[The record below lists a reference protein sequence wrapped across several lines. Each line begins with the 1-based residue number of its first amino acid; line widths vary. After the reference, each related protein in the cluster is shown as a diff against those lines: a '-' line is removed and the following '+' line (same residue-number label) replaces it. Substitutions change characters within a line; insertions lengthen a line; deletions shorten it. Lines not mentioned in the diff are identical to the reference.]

1 MNLTIEDA
9 KNTGY
14 TETLY
19 KRRRYIDEL
28 FSSNFMVRQ
37 SGERMAMNTPIQG
50 TAADI
55 LKMAM
60 IEIDKRFESENIKSK
75 MLLQIHDELV
85 FDLIKEEEQKVIDI
99 VTDAMQN
106 VVKLEVPL
114 KVSSDLG
121 KDLYECK

>member
-1 MNLTIEDA
+1 
-9 KNTGY
+9 
-14 TETLY
+14 
-19 KRRRYIDEL
+19 
-28 FSSNFMVRQ
+28 MVRQ

-60 IEIDKRFESENIKSK
+60 IEIDKRFVENNIKSK

-85 FDLIKEEEQKVIDI
+85 FDIIKDEEKKVIDI

-106 VVKLEVPL
+106 IVKLEVPL

-121 KDLYECK
+121 KDLYETK

>member
-1 MNLTIEDA
+1 
-9 KNTGY
+9 
-14 TETLY
+14 
-19 KRRRYIDEL
+19 
-28 FSSNFMVRQ
+28 MVRKL
-37 SGERMAMNTPIQG
+37 GERMAMNTPIQG

-60 IEIDKRFESENIKSK
+60 IEIDKRFIKENIKSK

-85 FDLIKEEEQKVIDI
+85 FDIIKDEEKKVIDI

-106 VVKLEVPL
+106 IVKLEVPL

>member
-1 MNLTIEDA
+1 
-9 KNTGY
+9 
-14 TETLY
+14 
-19 KRRRYIDEL
+19 
-28 FSSNFMVRQ
+28 
-37 SGERMAMNTPIQG
+37 MAMNTPIQG

-60 IEIDKRFESENIKSK
+60 IEIDKRFVDNNIKSK

-85 FDLIKEEEQKVIDI
+85 FDIVKEEEQKVIDI
-99 VTDAMQN
+99 VTGAMQN
-106 VVKLEVPL
+106 IVKLEVPL

>member
-1 MNLTIEDA
+1 MV
-9 KNTGY
+9 K
-14 TETLY
+14 
-19 KRRRYIDEL
+19 IDEE
-28 FSSNFMVRQ
+28 F
-37 SGERMAMNTPIQG
+37 I
-50 TAADI
+50 
-55 LKMAM
+55 
-60 IEIDKRFESENIKSK
+60 KRGFKSK